1 MDIGIWISVFLQKM
15 NAVVHGLRLE
25 LSGAME
31 KRKGELGGK
40 KKTLIHYQITTN
52 NGSMTTAHGKG
63 GTGNNH

>member
-1 MDIGIWISVFLQKM
+1 M
-15 NAVVHGLRLE
+15 NAVVHNIRLE

-31 KRKGELGGK
+31 KRKGEYGRK